1 MSLSSYS
8 DQLIDAFNTDFHND
22 EVIQVTFTME
32 PDGTSG
38 YFEYTAICGSQ
49 SANEVLC
56 DASIRVIRNHI
67 DAYNETAFQPIEVIT
82 EILS

>member
-1 MSLSSYS
+1 MSLSSFS
-8 DQLIDAFNTDFHND
+8 DQLIDAFNTDFRND
-22 EVIQVTFTME
+22 EVLSVTFTME

-56 DASIRVIRNHI
+56 DASIRDIRNQI
-67 DAYNETAFQPIEVIT
+67 DTYNKTAFQPIEVIT
-82 EILS
+82 EVLS